1 MRHFEVLVHNLTLT
15 DDGLFELSTSPRYR
29 DMAAQVP
36 GLRYHKPTE
45 TWRGPARLSMAHALR
60 GIFGDALH
68 VSDEAFAAVAAEAA
82 EHQEVQMRKDYGYA
96 DFHDASPSGL
106 FLRDAQKVAV
116 YLAALRGGFLI
127 GDEKGY
133 GKSVEAAAA
142 LSYAAEDACA
152 FPAYIVCTNSM
163 KYTWRDEI
171 EKWCGVKVAVMG
183 RTAGERKAAIAQV
196 ASGEAQVL
204 VASWQQARLHS
215 RLAPYGAF
223 ARTEAEK
230 QDKEL
235 NAIAFK
241 TVIADEAHALKNPK
255 SKQTLAVKAV
265 AHAPSCVNRWALTAT
280 PITGNTADLWSV
292 LNFCRPD
299 DFPSRSKFIDR
310 YVLIHENHWATGRSY
325 EDLGLNPATEAEFRR
340 IFDPCYIRRPLDLD
354 VKMLPIQYRFVEM
367 DGKQRSVYKQIE
379 KDSIANVDDRFL
391 VAAGPLVLNTRL
403 QQLAQA
409 TPVLDE
415 EGSVV
420 EFTLPSC
427 KYDVLCDVLD
437 EMGGEPLVVFSESR
451 KLIDLCARELT
462 TGRSPRFTPE
472 QVGLIHG
479 GISSEERH
487 RWITEF
493 QAGNLPVILCT
504 FGAGS
509 EGVTLTRAH
518 TMLMLN
524 RSYRYVSN
532 NQAEGRLLRHGQT
545 ENVQIIE
552 ALTIDSEELRVHDSY
567 STKDDRLQQ
576 LVLDPEHQTRE
587 VPSGPPTEA
596 D

>member
-1 MRHFEVLVHNLTLT
+1 VHSLTLT

-60 GIFGDALH
+60 GIFGDALQ
-68 VSDEAFAAVAAEAA
+68 VSDEAFAAVAAQAEEHTRVQFIKDNPGTVDETEASIGA
-82 EHQEVQMRKDYGYA
+82 RPAQ
-96 DFHDASPSGL
+96 
-106 FLRDAQKVAV
+106 RDAA
-116 YLAALRGGFLI
+116 YLAAFRGGFLI

-133 GKSVEAAAA
+133 GKSVEAAVA
-142 LSYAAEDACA
+142 LNVADMHSLGAY
-152 FPAYIVCTNSM
+152 PAYIVCTNSM
-163 KYTWRDEI
+163 KYTWQDEI

-183 RTAGERKAAIAQV
+183 RTPTERKAAIAQV
-196 ASGEAQVL
+196 ANGSASVL

-235 NAIAFK
+235 NAIPFK

-265 AHAPSCVNRWALTAT
+265 AHAPACVNRWALTAT
-280 PITGNTADLWSV
+280 PVAGNTADLWSV

-310 YVLIHENHWATGRSY
+310 YVLIHENHWGGR

-462 TGRSPRFTPE
+462 TGRNPRFTPE

-479 GISSEERH
+479 GVNAEERH

-504 FGAGS
+504 YGAGS

-532 NQAEGRLLRHGQT
+532 NQAEGRLLRHGQN

-552 ALTIDSEELRVHDSY
+552 ALTLDSEELRVHDSY

-576 LVLDPEHQTRE
+576 LVLDPDHQTRE
-587 VPSGPPTEA
+587 VPSAPPAEA

>member
-1 MRHFEVLVHNLTLT
+1 VA
-15 DDGLFELSTSPRYR
+15 
-29 DMAAQVP
+29 DMHSLGA
-36 GLRYHKPTE
+36 Y
-45 TWRGPARLSMAHALR
+45 
-60 GIFGDALH
+60 
-68 VSDEAFAAVAAEAA
+68 
-82 EHQEVQMRKDYGYA
+82 
-96 DFHDASPSGL
+96 
-106 FLRDAQKVAV
+106 
-116 YLAALRGGFLI
+116 
-127 GDEKGY
+127 
-133 GKSVEAAAA
+133 
-142 LSYAAEDACA
+142 
-152 FPAYIVCTNSM
+152 PAYIVCTNSM

-183 RTAGERKAAIAQV
+183 RTPTERKAAIAQV

-235 NAIAFK
+235 NSIPFK

-265 AHAPSCVNRWALTAT
+265 AHAPACVNRWALTAT
-280 PITGNTADLWSV
+280 PVAGNTADLWSV

-310 YVLIHENHWATGRSY
+310 YVLIHENHWGGR

-354 VKMLPIQYRFVEM
+354 VKMLPVQYRFVEM
-367 DGKQRSVYKQIE
+367 EGKQRSVYKQIE
-379 KDSIANVDDRFL
+379 KDSIANIDDRFL
-391 VAAGPLVLNTRL
+391 IAAGPLVLNTRL

-479 GISSEERH
+479 GVNAEERH
-487 RWITEF
+487 RWIAEF

-504 FGAGS
+504 LGAGS
-509 EGVTLTRAH
+509 EGITLTRAH
-518 TMLMLN
+518 TMLFLN
-524 RSYRYVSN
+524 RSYRHTTN

-545 ENVQIIE
+545 DNVQIID
-552 ALTIDSEELRVHDSY
+552 AITLDSEELRVHDAY
-567 STKDDRLQQ
+567 SRKDDRLQQ
-576 LVLDPEHQTRE
+576 IVLDPDHQTRE
-587 VPSGPPTEA
+587 VPSAPPAEA

>member
-1 MRHFEVLVHNLTLT
+1 MHSLTLT
-15 DDGLFELSTSPRYR
+15 DDGQFCLATSPRYR

-45 TWRGPARLSMAHALR
+45 TWRGPARLSIAHALR
-60 GIFGDALH
+60 GIFGDALR
-68 VSDEAFAAVAAEAA
+68 VSGEAFAAVAAEATEHAAVA
-82 EHQEVQMRKDYGYA
+82 ELKDTATWLSRPTGTE
-96 DFHDASPSGL
+96 G
-106 FLRDAQKVAV
+106 LRDAQVTASV
-116 YLAALRGGFLI
+116 LASMRKGFLI

-133 GKSVEAAAA
+133 GKSVEAAAS
-142 LSYAAEDACA
+142 LNIAARSGTAY
-152 FPAYIVCTNSM
+152 PAYIVCTNSM

-183 RTAGERKAAIAQV
+183 RTPTERKAAIAQV
-196 ASGEAQVL
+196 ADGTAQVL

-235 NAIAFK
+235 NAIGFK

-280 PITGNTADLWSV
+280 PIAGNTADLWSP

-310 YVLIHENHWATGRSY
+310 YVLIHENHWGGK

-409 TPVLDE
+409 TPVLDA
-415 EGSVV
+415 EGGV
-420 EFTLPSC
+420 ESFQLPSC

-462 TGRSPRFTPE
+462 TGRSPRFTE
-472 QVGLIHG
+472 AQVGLIHG

-504 FGAGS
+504 YGAGS

-532 NQAEGRLLRHGQT
+532 NQAEGRLLRHGQ
-545 ENVQIIE
+545 ESNVQIIE
-552 ALTIDSEELRVHDSY
+552 AITLDSEELRVHDAY

-576 LVLDPEHQTRE
+576 LVLDPEHTTRE
-587 VPSGPPTEA
+587 VPTP
-596 D
+596 

>member
-1 MRHFEVLVHNLTLT
+1 MTHNLTLT
-15 DDGLFELSTSPRYR
+15 DDGQFCLSTSPRYR

-68 VSDEAFAAVAAEAA
+68 VSDEAFSAVAAEAA
-82 EHQEVQMRKDYGYA
+82 EHAAVAELKDTATWVSRPTGTE
-96 DFHDASPSGL
+96 G
-106 FLRDAQKVAV
+106 LRDAQVTASL
-116 YLAALRGGFLI
+116 LASMRKGFLI

-142 LSYAAEDACA
+142 LNIAARYDTAY
-152 FPAYIVCTNSM
+152 PAYIVCTNSM

-183 RTAGERKAAIAQV
+183 RTPTERKAAIAQV
-196 ASGEAQVL
+196 AGGSASVL

-235 NAIAFK
+235 NAIPFQ

-280 PITGNTADLWSV
+280 PVAGNTGDLWSV

-310 YVLIHENHWATGRSY
+310 YVLIHENHWGGR

-367 DGKQRSVYKQIE
+367 EGKQRAVYKQIE
-379 KDSIANVDDRFL
+379 TGSIAKVDDRFL

-409 TPVLDE
+409 APVLDD

-451 KLIDLCARELT
+451 KLINLCARELT

-479 GISSEERH
+479 GVNAEERH

-504 FGAGS
+504 YGAGS

-532 NQAEGRLLRHGQT
+532 NQAEGRLLRHGQS

-552 ALTIDSEELRVHDSY
+552 ALTLDTEELRVHDAY

-576 LVLDPEHQTRE
+576 IVLDPDHQTRE
-587 VPSGPPTEA
+587 VPSAPPAEA

>member
-1 MRHFEVLVHNLTLT
+1 MVPVTHNLTLT
-15 DDGLFELSTSPRYR
+15 DDGQFCLSTSPRYR

-60 GIFGDALH
+60 GIFGDALQ
-68 VSDEAFAAVAAEAA
+68 VADEVYAAVADQAA
-82 EHQEVQMRKDYGYA
+82 EQATVQRCKDSYVEA
-96 DFHDASPSGL
+96 DVPFGIPDGVRLQQA
-106 FLRDAQKVAV
+106 VAAD
-116 YLAALRGGFLI
+116 LAAFRHGFLI

-142 LSYAAEDACA
+142 LCLAAVDGTA
-152 FPAYIVCTNSM
+152 FPSYIVCTNSM

-183 RTAGERKAAIAQV
+183 RTPTERKAAIAQV
-196 ASGEAQVL
+196 ADGSASVL

-235 NAIAFK
+235 NAIPFK

-280 PITGNTADLWSV
+280 PVAGNTGDLWSV

-310 YVLIHENHWATGRSY
+310 HVLIHENHWGGR

-367 DGKQRSVYKQIE
+367 EGKQRAVYKQIE
-379 KDSIANVDDRFL
+379 TGSIAKVDDRFL

-409 TPVLDE
+409 TPVLDD

-427 KYDVLCDVLD
+427 KYDALCDVLD

-462 TGRSPRFTPE
+462 TGRSPRFTE
-472 QVGLIHG
+472 AQVGLIHG
-479 GISSEERH
+479 GVSAEERH

-504 FGAGS
+504 YGAGS

-524 RSYRYVSN
+524 RSYRFVSN
-532 NQAEGRLLRHGQT
+532 NQAEGRLLRHGQS

-552 ALTIDSEELRVHDSY
+552 ALTLDTEELRVHDAY
-567 STKDDRLQQ
+567 SRKDDRHQQ
-576 LVLDPEHQTRE
+576 LVLDPDHQTRE
-587 VPSGPPTEA
+587 VPTP
-596 D
+596 